1 MIITSIDYGMPT
13 YADPEILTFTTGATA
28 VTAAAIPHGTQVQL
42 FATEDCYIA
51 FGAIAPAAAA
61 TTHKLPKDV
70 LMPYTIH
77 GPTFI
82 GAKGMINTGTLTITR
97 LTMGGGA

>member
-13 YADPEILTFTTGATA
+13 YADPEILTFSTGATA

-42 FATEDCYIA
+42 YATEDCYLA
-51 FGAIAPAAAA
+51 FGATAPTAAS
-61 TTHKLPKDV
+61 TTHKLAKDWH
-70 LMPYTIH
+70 MPYTIH

-82 GAKGMINTGTLTITR
+82 GVRGAINTGTLTITK
-97 LTMGGGA
+97 LTFGGGE